1 MRDTV
6 TVSIEGLRL
15 RGRCGV
21 TAAERALGQT
31 LEVDVHLRPAQ
42 VRATA
47 TDDLGDTVDYG
58 RVAEVVREVVEG
70 GEFRLL
76 ERLAGALAERLAAA
90 FAPAWL
96 QVSVA
101 KLAPPV
107 AVPAAR
113 ARVTVER
120 ER

>member
-1 MRDTV
+1 MRETV
-6 TVSIEGLRL
+6 MVSIEGLRL

-31 LEVDVHLRPAQ
+31 LEVDVRLRLAAG
-42 VRATA
+42 RALA
-47 TDDLGDTVDYG
+47 TDDLSDTVDYG
-58 RVAEVVREVVEG
+58 AVAGVVREVVEG

-76 ERLAGALAERLAAA
+76 EGLAGALAGRLEAA

-96 QVSVA
+96 EVSVA

-107 AVPAAR
+107 SVPALR

-120 ER
+120 AR